1 MQMTKKTRT
10 SPISTAVALLATCL
24 PAAVLA
30 HGAVEVDNAPE
41 HIIQASISQP
51 AAIPGLSA
59 VILDAPQPGILVSYR
74 GSHVLTVEDTQG
86 QGLLRFSPEGVMANR
101 SSADW
106 PDLSQARPG
115 MVNSSTNGRS
125 WVKVSATPSFGW
137 MDPRL
142 GVEHGE
148 GLWRIPVRTVS
159 GAQSEIR
166 GLLTRKPLPKEDH
179 H

>member
-1 MQMTKKTRT
+1 MQVTKKART
-10 SPISTAVALLATCL
+10 SAIAAAFALLAPCL

-41 HIIQASISQP
+41 HIMQASISQS

-74 GSHVLTVEDTQG
+74 GSDVLTVEDTEG
-86 QGLLRFSPEGVMANR
+86 RGLLRFSPDGVLANR

-106 PDLSQARPG
+106 PGLSEARPG
-115 MVNSSTNGRS
+115 MVHSSTKGKA

-137 MDPRL
+137 LDPRL
-142 GVEHGE
+142 GVERGE
-148 GLWRIPVRTVS
+148 GLRRIPVSTGS

-166 GLLTRKPLPKEDH
+166 GLLTRNPLPKEDH

>member
-1 MQMTKKTRT
+1 MQMTKKAPTL
-10 SPISTAVALLATCL
+10 AKAAMFALLGSAL
-24 PAAVLA
+24 PSTLLA

-41 HIIQASISQP
+41 HIIQASISQS

-74 GSHVLTVEDTQG
+74 GSNVLTVEDTQG

-106 PDLSQARPG
+106 PGLSEARPG
-115 MVNSSTNGRS
+115 MVSSRNKDSS

-137 MDPRL
+137 LDPRL
-142 GVEHGE
+142 GVEDGE
-148 GLWRIPVRTVS
+148 RLWRIPVMTDS
-159 GAQSEIR
+159 GAQSEIKGR
-166 GLLTRKPLPKEDH
+166 LTRNPLPKDDH